1 MTHAFARQMEEKD
14 VLQYKRSISGNA
26 IYEGWAPPNLE
37 TNVRGWMLKR
47 TILDGTGITESL
59 FAQSK
64 VNFTLVWSARE
75 LYKYEV
81 I

>member
-14 VLQYKRSISGNA
+14 VLQYKRSIEGNI
-26 IYEGWAPPNLE
+26 IYEGWAPPSMR
-37 TNVRGWMLKR
+37 TNRRGWMLKR
-47 TILDGTGITESL
+47 TVLDGMGITESL

-75 LYKYEV
+75 MYNYEV
-81 I
+81 S